1 MTTPYR
7 FRNGLAEHRRN
18 VASADAWLA
27 LLAELQQL
35 IRNSPKSRRIR
46 RQWTDTRRRTR
57 TRTRSRR

>member
-1 MTTPYR
+1 MTTRTPY
-7 FRNGLAEHRRN
+7 RNGLAEHRRN
-18 VASADAWLA
+18 VAAVDRWFD

-35 IRNSPKSRRIR
+35 IRNSPKSKRIR